1 MESICRKL
9 YDVVCEMN
17 LTDVYVAVLT
27 RVFPG
32 QTDLQNVM
40 FSMSADK
47 LHEVLLHI
55 QLGDK
60 RTTRL
65 GKLCRRI
72 EPFVIEARKDARAK
86 LLTKPPASTGEFDDF
101 LADAPVEPNKSAEV
115 EPAPTPFSYDE
126 WLAANIDKIR
136 LWLHIQDVHNLEVD
150 LYLATNNNL
159 EILSTCLD
167 KVLASNDGKKSQRAV
182 HYAATDGHLSMV
194 EWLIDNG
201 YNVNSG
207 SDSVMCN
214 AAANGHKNIVELL
227 YARGCPLSTMV
238 FALSAGSGN
247 LDLVKWLVAQNCP
260 MSDDAF
266 AYAVRKGSIEMLDYL
281 MSINCPVSTTVM
293 NTAITAGQLEVVK
306 WLVAHGHKFNI
317 SSLYNAVVRNYR
329 ELVQYLVDNG
339 VEWSNDA
346 IAVAKSR
353 GYVLEVKL
361 ISFPAKTTQ

>member
-32 QTDLQNVM
+32 QTDLENVM

-72 EPFVIEARKDARAK
+72 EPFVIQARKDARAK
-86 LLTKPPASTGEFDDF
+86 LLTKPQVSTGEFDDV

-115 EPAPTPFSYDE
+115 EPVPFSYDD

-136 LWLHIQDVHNLEVD
+136 LLLYEQDVYDLEVD
-150 LYLATNNNL
+150 LYIAINNNL

-167 KVLASNDGKKSQRAV
+167 KVLASNNGKKSTQAV
-182 HYAATDGHLSMV
+182 EYAAAAGHLQMV
-194 EWLIDNG
+194 EWLMDNG
-201 YNVNSG
+201 YKNTSAM
-207 SDSVMCN
+207 SN
-214 AAANGHKNIVELL
+214 AAANGHKNIVEML
-227 YARGCPLSTMV
+227 YCRGYRLSGHV
-238 FALSAGSGN
+238 FSNAAGSGN
-247 LDLVKWLVAQNCP
+247 LDFVRWLVAQNCP
-260 MSDDAF
+260 MSTDAF
-266 AYAVRKGSIEMLDYL
+266 VYAVRKGNIEMLDYL
-281 MSINCPVSTTVM
+281 MSINCPVPAYAM
-293 NTAITAGQLEVVK
+293 NDAIIAGHLEAVK
-306 WLVAHGHKFNI
+306 WLVAHGYKFDF
-317 SSLYNAVVRNYR
+317 SSLYNAVVRNHR
-329 ELVQYLVDNG
+329 ELVRYLVDNG
-339 VEWSNDA
+339 AEWSGDTICA
-346 IAVAKSR
+346 AKAR
-353 GYVLEVKL
+353 GYVIDVEL
-361 ISFPAKTTQ
+361 ISFPAETTQ